1 MTLQQMKY
9 IIAIANYCSFSKA
22 AKNLFVS
29 QSTLST
35 AVKETE
41 KIWRHIHWSKIVPFE
56 VDKKQGNKSIF
67 LIIFLAEKDWK
78 KL

>member
-1 MTLQQMKY
+1 MKSKN
-9 IIAIANYCSFSKA
+9 IEIVGFAGASVGALNAALFSCCS
-22 AKNLFVS
+22 
-29 QSTLST
+29 
-35 AVKETE
+35 VKETE

-56 VDKKQGNKSIF
+56 VDKSRENKSIF